1 MTRDVPPPA
10 PNYKRERGRRAAK
23 SSSPVITQKLRRMES
38 SMRAAMMRLR
48 RLEDAGGSSNN
59 TLNIGLGVAI
69 GVILLLVVG
78 FWLWQRQKTK
88 RKLEERHARRA
99 NQRPFRSEDED
110 DQRTINFANGKPP
123 KQGGNPTNGD
133 NYYLEDDEYRHAK
146 NKKAAAKQALFQ
158 LDQEMLDA
166 KLEFNAIQ
174 YTRKLTKGAFGE
186 VWLGQYRGKYVAIKQ
201 ILEERKNDTKEIECF
216 VAEIKLMLNLKH
228 PNILDFIG
236 FSWNPKDHNLCF
248 LTEYMKNGDL
258 FYYLQKRKSILTWKR
273 EKIQLALDIAQ
284 GLVYLHS
291 LTPKIIH
298 RDLKSKNVLLDEK
311 FTAKINDF
319 GISRVRQ
326 FEETMTAGVGT
337 ALWAAPEVF
346 MAKKYNDRADIYSLG
361 VVLSELD
368 TCAIPFADQA
378 IGKNGK
384 LDGMAVIKLVTQKRA
399 KPTFSAHCPRPVM
412 DLAML
417 CLDYE
422 PDNRPS
428 AAEVV
433 RLIQEEIKPAL
444 EAY

>member
-1 MTRDVPPPA
+1 MAQATTS
-10 PNYKRERGRRAAK
+10 G
-23 SSSPVITQKLRRMES
+23 Q
-38 SMRAAMMRLR
+38 RLR
-48 RLEDAGGSSNN
+48 QLGDSDA
-59 TLNIGLGVAI
+59 LNIGLGVAI
-69 GVILLLVVG
+69 GVILLLVVA
-78 FWLWQRQKTK
+78 FWLYQR
-88 RKLEERHARRA
+88 RKNKSRLEERHARRA
-99 NQRPFRSEDED
+99 NDRHFAEED
-110 DQRTINFANGKPP
+110 DQRTINFNGRPSKKGP
-123 KQGGNPTNGD
+123 QAD
-133 NYYLEDDEYRHAK
+133 NYHLEVDEYRHAK

-158 LDQEMLDA
+158 MDQEMLDA
-166 KLEFNAIQ
+166 KIDYNAIQ

-228 PNILDFIG
+228 PNILDFLG

-248 LTEYMKNGDL
+248 LTMYMKNSDL
-258 FYYLQKRKSILTWKR
+258 FYYLQKRKSNLSWKR
-273 EKIQLALDIAQ
+273 EKIQLALDVAQ

-298 RDLKSKNVLLDEK
+298 RDLKSKNVLLDEN

-346 MAKKYNDRADIYSLG
+346 MAKKYNDRADVYSLG

-378 IGKNGK
+378 VGKNGK

-399 KPTFSAHCPRPVM
+399 KPTFSPQCPKPVLE
-412 DLAML
+412 LAMM

-433 RLIQEEIKPAL
+433 RLIQESIRPAL
-444 EAY
+444 EAAY

>member
-1 MTRDVPPPA
+1 MAAA
-10 PNYKRERGRRAAK
+10 PTHAYYH
-23 SSSPVITQKLRRMES
+23 
-38 SMRAAMMRLR
+38 RLR
-48 RLEDAGGSSNN
+48 RLDGDSDA
-59 TLNIGLGVAI
+59 LNIGLGIAI
-69 GVILLLVVG
+69 GVIVLLVAG
-78 FWLWQRQKTK
+78 FWLYQRHKNK
-88 RKLEERHARRA
+88 RRLEERHARRA
-99 NQRPFRSEDED
+99 ANQRGNVRHRDEEA
-110 DQRTINFANGKPP
+110 DQRTINFNGRQPAAVANQPAPKLRQPP
-123 KQGGNPTNGD
+123 HHQPYGD
-133 NYYLEDDEYRHAK
+133 NYVLEDDEYRHAN

-158 LDQEMLDA
+158 MDQEMLDA
-166 KLEFNAIQ
+166 KLDFNAIQ

-228 PNILDFIG
+228 PNILDFLG

-258 FYYLQKRKSILTWKR
+258 FYYLQKRKTVLTWKR

-346 MAKKYNDRADIYSLG
+346 MAKKYNDRADVYSLG

-399 KPTFSAHCPRPVM
+399 KPTFSESCPAPVLE
-412 DLAML
+412 LAML

-422 PDNRPS
+422 PGNRPS
-428 AAEVV
+428 AADVV
-433 RLIQEEIKPAL
+433 QLIQSQIKPAL

>member
-1 MTRDVPPPA
+1 M
-10 PNYKRERGRRAAK
+10 
-23 SSSPVITQKLRRMES
+23 
-38 SMRAAMMRLR
+38 
-48 RLEDAGGSSNN
+48 
-59 TLNIGLGVAI
+59 LNIGLGIAI
-69 GVILLLVVG
+69 GLIVLVVVA
-78 FWLWQRQKTK
+78 FWLYQRHKNK
-88 RKLEERHARRA
+88 RRLEERHARRA
-99 NQRPFRSEDED
+99 ANQRGNMRQGGDEEV
-110 DQRTINFANGKPP
+110 DQRTINFNGRQAPP
-123 KQGGNPTNGD
+123 SHHNNAAAKHGRPPSHGD
-133 NYYLEDDEYRHAK
+133 NYVLEDDEYRHVN
-146 NKKAAAKQALFQ
+146 NKKSAAKQALFQ
-158 LDQEMLDA
+158 MDQDMLDA
-166 KLEFNAIQ
+166 KLDFNAIQ

-186 VWLGQYRGKYVAIKQ
+186 VWLGQYCGKYVAIKQ
-201 ILEERKNDTKEIECF
+201 ILEERKNDAKEIECF

-228 PNILDFIG
+228 PNILDFLG

-258 FYYLQKRKSILTWKR
+258 FYYLQKRKSVLSWKR

-346 MAKKYNDRADIYSLG
+346 MAKKYNDRADVYSLG

-399 KPTFSAHCPRPVM
+399 KPTFSPQCPPPVL
-412 DLAML
+412 DLAMR

-422 PDNRPS
+422 PENRPS
-428 AAEVV
+428 AADVV
-433 RLIQEEIKPAL
+433 ELIQHQIKPAL

>member
-1 MTRDVPPPA
+1 MAQATTS
-10 PNYKRERGRRAAK
+10 G
-23 SSSPVITQKLRRMES
+23 Q
-38 SMRAAMMRLR
+38 RLR
-48 RLEDAGGSSNN
+48 QLGDSDA
-59 TLNIGLGVAI
+59 LNIGLGVAI
-69 GVILLLVVG
+69 GVILLLVVA
-78 FWLWQRQKTK
+78 FWLYQR
-88 RKLEERHARRA
+88 RKNKSRLEERHARRA
-99 NQRPFRSEDED
+99 NDRHFAEED
-110 DQRTINFANGKPP
+110 DQRTINFNGRPSKKCP
-123 KQGGNPTNGD
+123 QAD
-133 NYYLEDDEYRHAK
+133 NYHLEDDEYRHAK
-146 NKKAAAKQALFQ
+146 NKKAAAKQGNPHSSCLGNAHTSPLALFQ
-158 LDQEMLDA
+158 MDQEMLDA
-166 KLEFNAIQ
+166 KIDYNAIQ

-228 PNILDFIG
+228 PNILDFLG

-248 LTEYMKNGDL
+248 LTMYMKNGDL
-258 FYYLQKRKSILTWKR
+258 FYYLQKRKSNLSWKR
-273 EKIQLALDIAQ
+273 EKIQLALDVAQ

-298 RDLKSKNVLLDEK
+298 RDLKSKNVLLDEN

-346 MAKKYNDRADIYSLG
+346 MAKKYNDRADVYSLG

-378 IGKNGK
+378 VGKNGK

-399 KPTFSAHCPRPVM
+399 KPTFSPQCPKPVLE
-412 DLAML
+412 LAMM

-433 RLIQEEIKPAL
+433 RLIQESIRPAL
-444 EAY
+444 EAAY